1 VKDALL
7 EFKNENGWVFESPIV
22 PGQKLTD
29 AKKQI
34 AKLKK
39 NLGTWFSMY
48 YTRNVMVSAMA
59 EKGTEAI
66 YMSGALGHSDP
77 TTINSYLSMN
87 YLKGSKIA
95 SDMMQQ
101 EE

>member
-1 VKDALL
+1 
-7 EFKNENGWVFESPIV
+7 
-22 PGQKLTD
+22 
-29 AKKQI
+29 
-34 AKLKK
+34 
-39 NLGTWFSMY
+39 
-48 YTRNVMVSAMA
+48 MA